1 MASAPAPS
9 LLDPTTLLSLLG
21 TVVALAAAYTLS
33 LRLLPRTTSK
43 TIRILFI
50 WHVFDALIHAFFEG
64 SFLYNCFFVSASR
77 SSLSSS
83 ASPGSAAASPE
94 IFEPLP
100 PGVHWLGDPSRLY
113 GAFYGAGPSS
123 RLWQE
128 YAKADRRW
136 GGSDTGVVSLELLTV
151 LIGAPLAAACA
162 EGLRRGANASRKAS
176 GTFGCVSNKT
186 WYWMTILATGELY
199 GGWMTFCP
207 EWLTGSPNLETGSWM
222 YLWLYLSFFNLLW
235 VAFPLWVM
243 RLAYCAIGEGEGQGS
258 REVEMDGGSG
268 RARVKGE

>member
-100 PGVHWLGDPSRLY
+100 PGVHWLGDPNRLY

-162 EGLRRGANASRKAS
+162 EGLRRGANAAHTRTHTYSTPQTKETKLGRL
-176 GTFGCVSNKT
+176 GGVSKKT
-186 WYWMTILATGELY
+186 WYWMTILATAELY

-207 EWLTGSPNLETGSWM
+207 EWLTGSPNLDTGNWIG
-222 YLWLYLSFFNLLW
+222 LYH
-235 VAFPLWVM
+235 
-243 RLAYCAIGEGEGQGS
+243 
-258 REVEMDGGSG
+258 
-268 RARVKGE
+268 